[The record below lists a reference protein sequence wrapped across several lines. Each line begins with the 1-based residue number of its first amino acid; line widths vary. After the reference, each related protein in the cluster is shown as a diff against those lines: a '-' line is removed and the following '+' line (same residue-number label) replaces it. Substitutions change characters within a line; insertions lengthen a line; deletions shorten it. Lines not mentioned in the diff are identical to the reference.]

1 MQSILSVY
9 LKRGRGGYC
18 IRYFVLSIFIMLF
31 LEKNESKFKI
41 TQFSITSLNIILF
54 PVNTT
59 TQCKLKV
66 LISGIVLSLCTSD
79 RIQTASSY

>member
-1 MQSILSVY
+1 MQCILSVY
-9 LKRGRGGYC
+9 SERGREGYC
-18 IRYFVLSIFIMLF
+18 IRYFVVSIFIMLF
-31 LEKNESKFKI
+31 LEKNESKCKI
-41 TQFSITSLNIILF
+41 ILFNRTSLHIILF

-66 LISGIVLSLCTSD
+66 LISRIALSPCTSD